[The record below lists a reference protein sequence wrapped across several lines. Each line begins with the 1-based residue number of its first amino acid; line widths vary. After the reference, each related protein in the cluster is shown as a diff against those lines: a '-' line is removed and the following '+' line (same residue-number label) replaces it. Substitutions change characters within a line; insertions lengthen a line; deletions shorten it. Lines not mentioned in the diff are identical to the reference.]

1 MLSIQNFQM
10 LIIDVHLAL
19 QYRCLLSLAGLMVNT
34 VVCIAGN
41 AEKEKREFKDMLK
54 DLRIQANFE
63 VYCVFAYQ

>member
-1 MLSIQNFQM
+1 MWMFTVWI
-10 LIIDVHLAL
+10 
-19 QYRCLLSLAGLMVNT
+19 SLAGLMVNT

-63 VYCVFAYQ
+63 VYCVFACQ